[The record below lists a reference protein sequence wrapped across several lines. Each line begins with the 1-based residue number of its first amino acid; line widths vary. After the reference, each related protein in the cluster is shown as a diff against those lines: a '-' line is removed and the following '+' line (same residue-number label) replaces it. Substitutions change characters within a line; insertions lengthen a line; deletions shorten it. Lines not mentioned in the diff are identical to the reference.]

1 MPRSIST
8 SSFNLQQAPTIFASL
23 DSPPIPNRSV
33 TSFWINDKENL
44 GSSSSNSPTNS
55 ILIAS
60 SERKKAAAY
69 KSCETKLKRMM
80 AEDEN
85 YSFILNPCCD
95 KIDCKFVKNAILKDS
110 KTRNSSRDGFVASII
125 SIDSEDE
132 GALSYKAN
140 DSLVA
145 APLRTS
151 SVGKAIQVQPS
162 EINDDTHSIYKDLFD
177 ELNACINSIHLQ
189 SQFDEK
195 LSKLKDII
203 RGRKNRRIKT

>member
-1 MPRSIST
+1 
-8 SSFNLQQAPTIFASL
+8 
-23 DSPPIPNRSV
+23 
-33 TSFWINDKENL
+33 
-44 GSSSSNSPTNS
+44 
-55 ILIAS
+55 
-60 SERKKAAAY
+60 
-69 KSCETKLKRMM
+69 MM

-110 KTRNSSRDGFVASII
+110 KTRNLSRDSFVASII

-151 SVGKAIQVQPS
+151 SVGKAIQVQPL
-162 EINDDTHSIYKDLFD
+162 EINDDTHLIYKDLFD
-177 ELNACINSIHLQ
+177 ELNACINLIHLQ